1 MTQQFA
7 QRWLGSIPK
16 AIKDETQCLLARKTA
31 SGVRVGRS
39 DRQTNQSQCASTA
52 QLLLPLGGMGF
63 RTSYPQVCNDRWDY
77 PWPVKDFDKSNSV
90 LLTVTAISPIIRTER
105 WGVVGYV
112 HGLYLHIFGQML
124 VSFGVLL
131 GDLISL
137 CGLSV
142 VHGSLTNPLMWDTC
156 GGYRFFP
163 HLAPVSSFRKCTQ
176 TSKHKPTCGH
186 AWMHVTF
193 WDVRKVCFC
202 GQTISFF

>member
-16 AIKDETQCLLARKTA
+16 AIKNETQCLLAWKTA

-39 DRQTNQSQCASTA
+39 DRQTNQSQSFSTA

-63 RTSYPQVCNDRWDY
+63 RTSYPQVRNDRWDY

-124 VSFGVLL
+124 SLCLL
-131 GDLISL
+131 GFYWWISSH
-137 CGLSV
+137 SV
-142 VHGSLTNPLMWDTC
+142 VYLWYMALLRIH
-156 GGYRFFP
+156 
-163 HLAPVSSFRKCTQ
+163 
-176 TSKHKPTCGH
+176 
-186 AWMHVTF
+186 
-193 WDVRKVCFC
+193 
-202 GQTISFF
+202 